1 MSQDNQFH
9 QYGYDHYLKATSKKG
24 KSAKKSSDFGG
35 YLSVALEMTRKPM
48 VRSAA
53 FVAVAVL
60 FVGVIIAAYPSGDS
74 QSNIPIVKADLRP
87 IRSEPVDRGGMS
99 IPNGDSTILARSG
112 GADIN
117 DGRRIENLLSQEDD
131 AYINKEQAIARALS
145 SNPDGA
151 IIISLGDEKEWSASN
166 INIIK
171 GRTLDKEKTSEAVS
185 NIKEIK
191 MEEPID
197 AGDAIVDVVPVAT
210 IDEPAAIANVVTEE
224 TTSIDEADNV
234 LQKIGSTVSSVDGV
248 SDDDSEFVSK
258 TAIAA
263 LRVKPKYVGMH
274 KAATSPDTIDFVRK
288 ILSEGSNQAAIEP
301 SVGAA
306 APAVSVTAGSYFVQ
320 LASITDASRASGEW
334 VKMQAKYNV
343 LATSKFRVQEASL
356 SSGTFYRIQAG
367 PMSKASAT
375 EICNKL
381 KAQGKA
387 GGCLVVK

>member
-24 KSAKKSSDFGG
+24 RSARKSSGLGD
-35 YLSVALEMTRKPM
+35 YLSTALEITRKPM

-53 FVAVAVL
+53 FIAVAVL

-74 QSNIPIVKADLRP
+74 QNNIPIVKADLRP
-87 IRSEPVDRGGMS
+87 IRDEPVDRGGMS

-151 IIISLGDEKEWSASN
+151 IIISLGDEKEWNASN

-171 GRTLDKEKTSEAVS
+171 GRTLDKEKTLETVS
-185 NIKEIK
+185 NIKEIN
-191 MEEPID
+191 MEEPVAVD
-197 AGDAIVDVVPVAT
+197 EAMVDVVPVAT
-210 IDEPAAIANVVTEE
+210 IDEPAN
-224 TTSIDEADNV
+224 IDEADNV
-234 LQKIGSTVSSVDGV
+234 LQKIGSTATSVDGV
-248 SDDDSEFVSK
+248 IEDDAAFISK
-258 TAIAA
+258 TATAA
-263 LRVKPKYVGMH
+263 LRVKPKYAGMH
-274 KAATSPDTIDFVRK
+274 KAASSPDTIDFVRK
-288 ILSEGSNQAAIEP
+288 ILREGSSQAAIEP
-301 SVGAA
+301 AVGAA
-306 APAVSVTAGSYFVQ
+306 APVVSAAAGSYFVQ

-367 PMSKASAT
+367 PLSKASAT

-381 KAQGKA
+381 KAQGKS